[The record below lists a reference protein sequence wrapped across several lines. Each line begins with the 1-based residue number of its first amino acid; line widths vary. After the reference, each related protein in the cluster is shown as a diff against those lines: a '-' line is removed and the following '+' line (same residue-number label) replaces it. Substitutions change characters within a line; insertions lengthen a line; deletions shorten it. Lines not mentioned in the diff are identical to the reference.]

1 MCAGLACS
9 KPKVKILMLDDDG
22 AVLLV
27 AKVQVPHLDYF
38 HDDNRDAVSCVV
50 VYRVYLLT
58 CLFASCGG
66 CCLTRKE
73 GERERELLLL
83 P

>member
-1 MCAGLACS
+1 
-9 KPKVKILMLDDDG
+9 MLDDDG

-27 AKVQVPHLDYF
+27 AKVHAPHLDYLDRGPIAELC
-38 HDDNRDAVSCVV
+38 HDDNRDAASCVV
-50 VYRVYLLT
+50 VYHVYLLT

-66 CCLTRKE
+66 CCLVRRE
-73 GERERELLLL
+73 GERERGRGELLLL